1 MLLEPAFFRTI
12 KHERIECAD
21 PFLLSLVDGQID
33 AALIDRLRQFGQ
45 TSPLLVWED
54 QPDHYLLLA
63 DFPTHRALSLL
74 NIESV
79 LCRVL
84 PSDTPADL
92 RYSLQ
97 ILHEQAATR
106 QPSPI
111 VQAYLLHQASQ
122 VLGHSEL
129 LSLLPLMGH
138 KPQHHLVE
146 ELIALLHLAPA
157 ALRAIHQGI
166 LTPKTGKLIS
176 QLSFADQEA
185 LIGLIE
191 TYRPGGSKQF
201 KLVEMVIELCLR
213 HNRSVDE
220 LLEEWRQKDH
230 RQDNPPQ
237 QLQGLLQYLAA
248 LVWPEK
254 TKMEKVFQRVVDS
267 LSLPEGMT
275 LASSASFED
284 ESVEV
289 RLRFADSDIL
299 RQKLEGI
306 RALFQS

>member
-1 MLLEPAFFRTI
+1 MSRESAFFRTI

-21 PFLLSLVDGQID
+21 PFLLSLTDEPAD

-54 QPDHYLLLA
+54 QPDRYLLLA
-63 DFPTHRALSLL
+63 DCPMYRALSFLK
-74 NIESV
+74 IELV
-79 LCRVL
+79 LCRIL
-84 PSDTPADL
+84 PPDTPASL

-97 ILHEQAATR
+97 ILHHQAAPR
-106 QPSPI
+106 KPSPI
-111 VQAYLLHQASQ
+111 VQAHLLHQASQ
-122 VLGHSEL
+122 VLDHSEL
-129 LSLLPLMGH
+129 LSLLPLMDH
-138 KPQHHLVE
+138 KPQPYLVE
-146 ELIALLHLAPA
+146 ELTALLRLAPA
-157 ALRAIHQGI
+157 AIGAIHRGI
-166 LTPKTGKLIS
+166 LASKTGKLIK
-176 QLSFADQEA
+176 QLSFADQIA
-185 LIGLIE
+185 LIGLVE

-201 KLVEMVIELCLR
+201 KLVEMVTELCLR

-237 QLQGLLQYLAA
+237 QLQGLLQNLTA
-248 LVWPEK
+248 LVWPER
-254 TKMEKVFQRVVDS
+254 TKMEKRFQGFVDNMS
-267 LSLPEGMT
+267 VPDGMT
-275 LASSASFED
+275 LAPSTSFED

-299 RQKLEGI
+299 RRKWEGI